1 MWLFLAAFMIHDF
14 EEIIVVESWMKKHY
28 SRISRLVPD
37 AIGSWLMKMST
48 VKSSQFAVAV
58 FLEFIVFIPVT
69 YYAVEH
75 QRYLFFVGFNF
86 LLLIH
91 VFTHLAQ
98 SIYLKCYTPG
108 VVTGLLITLPY
119 SIYLFYRMII
129 EELVSLQEV
138 FLYAPSGLLLIPLV
152 MIGHK
157 LGKIIIR
164 D

>member
-1 MWLFLAAFMIHDF
+1 
-14 EEIIVVESWMKKHY
+14 
-28 SRISRLVPD
+28 
-37 AIGSWLMKMST
+37 MST

-58 FLEFIVFIPVT
+58 FLEFIVFILVT

-75 QRYLFFVGFNF
+75 QGYLFFDGFNF

-98 SIYLKCYTPG
+98 SIYL
-108 VVTGLLITLPY
+108 
-119 SIYLFYRMII
+119 FYRMII
-129 EELVSLQEV
+129 EELVSLKEI
-138 FLYAPSGLLLIPLV
+138 FLYASSGLLLIPLV